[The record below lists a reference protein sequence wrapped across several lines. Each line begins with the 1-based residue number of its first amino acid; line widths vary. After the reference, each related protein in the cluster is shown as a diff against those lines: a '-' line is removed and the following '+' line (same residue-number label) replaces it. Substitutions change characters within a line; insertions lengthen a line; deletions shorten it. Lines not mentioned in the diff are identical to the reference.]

1 MATKLMFFLMF
12 FLIYGLKS
20 VIRFGCLVK
29 IM

>member
-1 MATKLMFFLMF
+1 MATKLMFFDV